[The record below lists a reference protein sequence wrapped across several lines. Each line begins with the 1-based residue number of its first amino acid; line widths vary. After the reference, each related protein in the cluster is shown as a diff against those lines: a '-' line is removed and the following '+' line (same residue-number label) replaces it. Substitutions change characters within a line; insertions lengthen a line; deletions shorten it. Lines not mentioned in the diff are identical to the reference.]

1 MNNGGVN
8 LNNLVRELEGRLIN
22 DALKQTGGNKQAAA
36 RLLGLKRTTFSAKLR
51 RCGVIAPASL
61 DESGKA
67 RRAGNPMDEPIRPP
81 QIMVVDDDQD
91 TVAILARHLER
102 EGFVP
107 IEANSGAQC
116 LKLVHENEVDVILLD
131 LMMPEMDGFQVVK
144 ALRDDPVT
152 AEIPI
157 IMITARDD
165 LDARAEG
172 MRLGVSDFL
181 AKPVFRR
188 QLASRVRAQLEVV
201 ATARNATD
209 TIDRLEAARKQSRA
223 VSRLAAV
230 RALHRSALR
239 SSHPFDYKLVPDDR
253 SHDHRFRDDKEK
265 FAMNGET
272 RKPQANVI
280 AALAYLVFFVSG
292 VIFLYLEPYNQDE
305 FIRFHARQSIG
316 FSLAWIGISHRVR
329 GFYRR
334 ACRMASA
341 RCSVSFRPW
350 STSRWRFTGSS

>member
-1 MNNGGVN
+1 
-8 LNNLVRELEGRLIN
+8 
-22 DALKQTGGNKQAAA
+22 
-36 RLLGLKRTTFSAKLR
+36 
-51 RCGVIAPASL
+51 
-61 DESGKA
+61 
-67 RRAGNPMDEPIRPP
+67 MDEPNRPP
-81 QIMVVDDDQD
+81 QILVVDDDQD
-91 TVAILARHLER
+91 TIAILARHLER

-116 LKLVHENEVDVILLD
+116 LKMVHENEVDVILLD

-209 TIDRLEAARKQSRA
+209 TMDRLEAARKHH
-223 VSRLAAV
+223 L
-230 RALHRSALR
+230 
-239 SSHPFDYKLVPDDR
+239 P
-253 SHDHRFRDDKEK
+253 
-265 FAMNGET
+265 
-272 RKPQANVI
+272 
-280 AALAYLVFFVSG
+280 
-292 VIFLYLEPYNQDE
+292 
-305 FIRFHARQSIG
+305 
-316 FSLAWIGISHRVR
+316 
-329 GFYRR
+329 
-334 ACRMASA
+334 
-341 RCSVSFRPW
+341 
-350 STSRWRFTGSS
+350 

>member
-1 MNNGGVN
+1 
-8 LNNLVRELEGRLIN
+8 
-22 DALKQTGGNKQAAA
+22 
-36 RLLGLKRTTFSAKLR
+36 
-51 RCGVIAPASL
+51 
-61 DESGKA
+61 
-67 RRAGNPMDEPIRPP
+67 MDEPIRPP
-81 QIMVVDDDQD
+81 QILVVDDDQD

-116 LKLVHENEVDVILLD
+116 LKMVHENEVDVILLD

-172 MRLGVSDFL
+172 MRLGVSDFM

-209 TIDRLEAARKQSRA
+209 TMDRLEAARKNHS
-223 VSRLAAV
+223 
-230 RALHRSALR
+230 
-239 SSHPFDYKLVPDDR
+239 P
-253 SHDHRFRDDKEK
+253 
-265 FAMNGET
+265 
-272 RKPQANVI
+272 
-280 AALAYLVFFVSG
+280 
-292 VIFLYLEPYNQDE
+292 
-305 FIRFHARQSIG
+305 
-316 FSLAWIGISHRVR
+316 
-329 GFYRR
+329 
-334 ACRMASA
+334 
-341 RCSVSFRPW
+341 
-350 STSRWRFTGSS
+350 